1 MSSSNS
7 SRKRHRFTLQAT
19 FSTYEEKEAFERRF
33 EAVCKL
39 LQPVGAPTLD
49 NHGVLCAL
57 LDAVERNAR
66 PQDNFPGNE
75 RVETRSF
82 LRNSGKAEYVQ
93 TIYDSYV
100 QVCMHHIGGYVSDE
114 HQEDQALFVTEE
126 CCFSDLVEGLS
137 SPCPCGLTIKP
148 WAVESIKQ
156 VTIL

>member
-19 FSTYEEKEAFERRF
+19 FSTYREKEAFERRF

-66 PQDNFPGNE
+66 PQDNSPGNE

-93 TIYDSYV
+93 TIYDSYR
-100 QVCMHHIGGYVSDE
+100 I
-114 HQEDQALFVTEE
+114 
-126 CCFSDLVEGLS
+126 S
-137 SPCPCGLTIKP
+137 SKNS
-148 WAVESIKQ
+148 A
-156 VTIL
+156 

>member
-1 MSSSNS
+1 MRIKARALQIELFARVRILFVSKLICDIMSSSNS
-7 SRKRHRFTLQAT
+7 SRKRHRFTLQAI

-39 LQPVGAPTLD
+39 LQSVGAPTLD

-82 LRNSGKAEYVQ
+82 L
-93 TIYDSYV
+93 
-100 QVCMHHIGGYVSDE
+100 
-114 HQEDQALFVTEE
+114 
-126 CCFSDLVEGLS
+126 
-137 SPCPCGLTIKP
+137 
-148 WAVESIKQ
+148 
-156 VTIL
+156 